1 MLEAAKAA
9 LQKAG
14 FTIESLRNR
23 IKELEA
29 PKTCHTCIVF
39 IDSGCNHEDV
49 PDFDVCAYIH
59 FSGCGLYE
67 PNFDALEAQH
77 ILQEIRR
84 TG

>member
-1 MLEAAKAA
+1 MSEAIEAA
-9 LQKAG
+9 LNKAG
-14 FTIESLRNR
+14 FQIEKMKKR
-23 IKELEA
+23 IKELET

-39 IDSGCNHEDV
+39 VDSGCNHEDV
-49 PDFDVCAYIH
+49 PDFDVCTYIH

-67 PNFDALEAQH
+67 PNFDALEAQY